1 MLRSTTVSLETFPL
15 FSHNSLTQTKRM
27 EDNTWFDNAV
37 SLMSA
42 QLIGDKRQDVS
53 RKGTPFDIP

>member
-1 MLRSTTVSLETFPL
+1 
-15 FSHNSLTQTKRM
+15 M

-53 RKGTPFDIP
+53 GKGSPFDDLNYLLVVNCM